1 MLILIPTLVF
11 WISNSK
17 SIFTQIW
24 AEKVEFFTLPESW
37 YTEYLEDV
45 ISKNTEHGLEEK
57 IKKNDCIKCLL
68 LLYFYRSQM

>member
-11 WISNSK
+11 WISNPK

-24 AEKVEFFTLPESW
+24 VEKVEFFTLPESW

-57 IKKNDCIKCLL
+57 IKNDCIKCLL